1 MPALVVSGA
10 DQNPSDVFWT
20 TPCQYPMEGRFVS
33 ESTVYCLLKKA
44 GLIKAPQ
51 VKGFSAGKEY
61 NTKTAR
67 RNQLWKTDPSYFFIS
82 GWGYYYLISALYD
95 YSRMILGWK
104 VQPSMRGR

>member
-1 MPALVVSGA
+1 
-10 DQNPSDVFWT
+10 
-20 TPCQYPMEGRFVS
+20 MEGRFVS
-33 ESTVYCLLKKA
+33 ESAVYRLLKKA

-51 VKGFSAGKEY
+51 VKGFPAGKEY

-67 RNQLWKTDPSYFFIS
+67 RNQPWQTDASYFFVS

-104 VQPSMRGR
+104 VQPSMREAVTSSRSSSRRWYLRDNLPRR